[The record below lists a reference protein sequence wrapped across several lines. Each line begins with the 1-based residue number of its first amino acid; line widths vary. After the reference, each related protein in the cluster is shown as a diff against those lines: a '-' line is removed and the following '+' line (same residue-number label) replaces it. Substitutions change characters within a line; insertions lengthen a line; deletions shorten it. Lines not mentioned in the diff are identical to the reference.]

1 MSTPAPTSVRRHLL
15 LPFLAYFLMLAS
27 TSFIAGGIVHLGLG
41 EHVPYY
47 LGLAV
52 LGVVCF
58 TAGNYL
64 QEFVLRRAARPANL
78 PRFLLVSF
86 VLSVGIGMVT
96 GGVQH
101 FLDNPAYSAALIP
114 AGLVLALLAFA
125 AREGVQLSSKLP
137 RVLGGTVAAAA
148 LLFAGL
154 TTAARALGQPTQ
166 TGHAHGSS
174 AGSADHS
181 AAASAATPAAAP
193 AATSET
199 VPAAPVTSP
208 TPDST
213 TSAAADQPVPMP
225 VTAPAHDEAHGDTH
239 SGGHT
244 DGHTD
249 GSHDEH

>member
-1 MSTPAPTSVRRHLL
+1 MSTPAPASVRRHLL

-47 LGLAV
+47 LALAV

-78 PRFLLVSF
+78 GRFLLVSF

-114 AGLVLALLAFA
+114 AGLVLALLAFL
-125 AREGVQLSSKLP
+125 AREGVPLSTRLP
-137 RVLGGTVAAAA
+137 RVVGGTVAAAA

-166 TGHAHGSS
+166 TGHAHGS
-174 AGSADHS
+174 ADHS
-181 AAASAATPAAAP
+181 AATP
-193 AATSET
+193 ET
-199 VPAAPVTSP
+199 VPAAPVRT
-208 TPDST
+208 TAQET
-213 TSAAADQPVPMP
+213 ATSAAATQPVATP
-225 VTAPAHDEAHGDTH
+225 VTVPTHDEAPGDT
-239 SGGHT
+239 HT

-249 GSHDEH
+249 SGHDGH

>member
-1 MSTPAPTSVRRHLL
+1 MSPPAPTSVRRHLL
-15 LPFLAYFLMLAS
+15 LPFLAAFLTLAS

-41 EHVPYY
+41 EHVPYD

-58 TAGNYL
+58 TAVNDL

-86 VLSVGIGMVT
+86 VLPVGIGMVT

-114 AGLVLALLAFA
+114 AGLVLALLAFL

-137 RVLGGTVAAAA
+137 RVVGGTVAAAA

-181 AAASAATPAAAP
+181 AAAP
-193 AATSET
+193 AATSATTPET
-199 VPAAPVTSP
+199 VPAAPVPTT

-213 TSAAADQPVPMP
+213 TSATAAQRVPTP

-239 SGGHT
+239 T

-249 GSHDEH
+249 GSHDGH

>member
-27 TSFIAGGIVHLGLG
+27 TSFIAGGFNHLGLG

-114 AGLVLALLAFA
+114 AGLVLALLAFQ

-137 RVLGGTVAAAA
+137 RVVGGTVAAAA

-166 TGHAHGSS
+166 TGHAHGAS
-174 AGSADHS
+174 DHS
-181 AAASAATPAAAP
+181 AAP
-193 AATSET
+193 AATSAATPET
-199 VPAAPVTSP
+199 LPAAPVTTT

-213 TSAAADQPVPMP
+213 TSAAAAQPVATP

-239 SGGHT
+239 T
-244 DGHTD
+244 DGHTN
-249 GSHDEH
+249 GSHDGH

>member
-101 FLDNPAYSAALIP
+101 FLDNPAYSAVLIP
-114 AGLVLALLAFA
+114 AGLVLSLLAFL

-137 RVLGGTVAAAA
+137 RVVGGTVAAAA

-154 TTAARALGQPTQ
+154 TTAARAIGQTTQ

-181 AAASAATPAAAP
+181 AAPAATPAATP
-193 AATSET
+193 ET
-199 VPAAPVTSP
+199 VPASPVTSP

-213 TSAAADQPVPMP
+213 TSEAASQPVATP
-225 VTAPAHDEAHGDTH
+225 VTAPAHDESHGDTH

-244 DGHTD
+244 DG
-249 GSHDEH
+249 SHDEH